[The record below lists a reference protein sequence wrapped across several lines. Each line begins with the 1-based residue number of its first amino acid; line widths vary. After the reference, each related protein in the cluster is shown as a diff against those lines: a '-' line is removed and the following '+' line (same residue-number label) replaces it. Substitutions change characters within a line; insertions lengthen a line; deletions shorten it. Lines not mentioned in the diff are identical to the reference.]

1 MAVAREICVHFS
13 AKKEKRKKKKS
24 QKRGAGFYVLRENKG
39 LLLVKFAAP
48 LLLDMSVPI
57 STSAVHI
64 YPQAK
69 HVGL

>member
-1 MAVAREICVHFS
+1 M
-13 AKKEKRKKKKS
+13 
-24 QKRGAGFYVLRENKG
+24 RENKG